1 MSDHQ
6 PLACNSE
13 DPDIL
18 TELAIQRSLDCPTPI
33 GRETPIPN
41 IKIKDV
47 NSNEFPQCDD
57 EASPVLSPLEYE
69 SDKEDNEKIDDKS
82 VDKEY
87 LENIRIVNEDI
98 ETKNVEDEVQKKI
111 KNTSIASG
119 KQESCDIQK
128 MENSAAE
135 ALITLAGQDNII
147 RHRSPGPVQPNIIRA
162 LQTMSAKYINDEPI
176 LKESEKI
183 EMFSEIPT
191 TDSEEESLEIR
202 RLRFVNLNKNKNIF
216 IIYIIYINYIYYL
229 YIIYIIYNIL

>member
-1 MSDHQ
+1 M
-6 PLACNSE
+6 ACNSE

-18 TELAIQRSLDCPTPI
+18 TELAIQRSLDCPTPT
-33 GRETPIPN
+33 GRETPVPN
-41 IKIKDV
+41 IKIKDIS
-47 NSNEFPQCDD
+47 SNEFPQYDD

-69 SDKEDNEKIDDKS
+69 SDKENNEKIDDKS

-87 LENIRIVNEDI
+87 LENIRIVNEDT
-98 ETKNVEDEVQKKI
+98 ETKNVEDEKI
-111 KNTSIASG
+111 KNTTIVSG
-119 KQESCDIQK
+119 KQESCDMQK

-216 IIYIIYINYIYYL
+216 IIYIICST
-229 YIIYIIYNIL
+229 